1 MVRLKNGRW
10 NRCLIDWGVS
20 NMKNVFGNSITV
32 TLFGESHGDQI
43 GVVIDGVAPGIQ
55 VDMDFMRKQLNLRKP
70 HGKISTQRVESDE
83 PHIVSGV
90 FEGKTTGTPICI
102 LFENHNTK
110 SKDYSKTKD
119 FMRPGH
125 ADYTAMEKYHG
136 FADYRGGGHFSGRIT
151 TPIVAA
157 GAILLDALRKKDI
170 QIGSHIKKCGTIE
183 DVPFVNYEE
192 EIRKVNDLIFPVLD
206 DDAAE
211 QMRAY
216 MEEAANEGD
225 SVGGVLETVI
235 TGLPAGVGEPWF
247 DTMESMLS
255 HGIFSIP
262 AVKGIEFGKGFAF
275 AEMKG
280 SKANDPFEIQ
290 EGVVVT
296 KTNNNGGINGG
307 ITNGMPVLFNTVI
320 KPTPSIYKEQKT
332 VNIDTK
338 ENVSF
343 QIQGR
348 HDPAIIHRARVVVDS
363 MTAIVIADMLAM
375 RFGTDWL
382 YEEA

>member
-20 NMKNVFGNSITV
+20 NMKNVFGNIITV
-32 TLFGESHGDQI
+32 TLFGESHGGQI

-83 PHIVSGV
+83 PHIISGV

-125 ADYTAMEKYHG
+125 ADYVAMEKYHG

-157 GAILLDALRKKDI
+157 GAILLDALRKKGI

-183 DVPFVNYEE
+183 DVPFANYEE

-216 MEEAANEGD
+216 MEESANEGD

-320 KPTPSIYKEQKT
+320 KPTPSIYKEQQT